1 MVRSRLILISTL
13 AAGGLTVGACAPSVQ
28 PNGLAP
34 PAAAVAPAPV
44 PDHDWFL
51 SIHDGEARL
60 AYGQEASDDLRL
72 GLDCA
77 KGSRQLML
85 SAMAPRGA
93 AAELHLESGGET
105 ERFVA
110 ESEPSELDEG
120 DFLTAGATTDQP
132 VFLRFRNVGWI
143 AQWRGETRETYAPHP
158 GSVGNISRF
167 FDFCDARLGD

>member
-1 MVRSRLILISTL
+1 
-13 AAGGLTVGACAPSVQ
+13 
-28 PNGLAP
+28 
-34 PAAAVAPAPV
+34 
-44 PDHDWFL
+44 
-51 SIHDGEARL
+51 
-60 AYGQEASDDLRL
+60 
-72 GLDCA
+72 
-77 KGSRQLML
+77 ML

-143 AQWRGETRETYAPHP
+143 AQWRGETREAYAPHP
-158 GSVGNISRF
+158 GSIGNIGRF